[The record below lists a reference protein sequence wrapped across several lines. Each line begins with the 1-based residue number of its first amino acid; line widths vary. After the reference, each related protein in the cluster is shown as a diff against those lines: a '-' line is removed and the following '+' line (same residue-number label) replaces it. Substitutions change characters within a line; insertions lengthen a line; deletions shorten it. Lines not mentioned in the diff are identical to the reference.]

1 MMFFFTVFEAEAQPS
16 ADMKTL
22 QVMGRGM
29 IHNDNIPAAKERA
42 VSNSLMAALQRE
54 MIALLPP
61 EILSR
66 HFEAIP
72 ALLQSSVSKSVKH
85 YRILAETRHQD
96 TYQVLIET
104 TLSIASLR
112 KQLKQQGIWESETRA
127 PKILLL
133 TAEKKL
139 NDLYSQYWWET
150 VNPEEPFPTYEQ
162 IGKALNGAGFDVL
175 DRMRSGQ
182 SNEQYQLQMMSQ
194 ISVEEAVGVATQ
206 LGADMVL
213 LTHTK
218 VHRSTGVID
227 TEEAAILSAT
237 ITARLLLTETGE
249 EVMRFEKMA
258 EAIQNPSDP
267 DGLEALS
274 AAADKVTEKLIEV
287 IQTTWEKINT
297 PVQQIEIEAGGSA
310 YSIGNFIVLRRILN
324 AMPET
329 KRIQTRRIQSKT
341 AFFVVDFRGDVYNLS
356 EALMQ
361 VKSDQFILD
370 VKDVTDNHLSLELV
384 FHQFN

>member
-1 MMFFFTVFEAEAQPS
+1 
-16 ADMKTL
+16 
-22 QVMGRGM
+22 
-29 IHNDNIPAAKERA
+29 
-42 VSNSLMAALQRE
+42 
-54 MIALLPP
+54 
-61 EILSR
+61 
-66 HFEAIP
+66 
-72 ALLQSSVSKSVKH
+72 
-85 YRILAETRHQD
+85 
-96 TYQVLIET
+96 
-104 TLSIASLR
+104 
-112 KQLKQQGIWESETRA
+112 
-127 PKILLL
+127 
-133 TAEKKL
+133 
-139 NDLYSQYWWET
+139 
-150 VNPEEPFPTYEQ
+150 
-162 IGKALNGAGFDVL
+162 
-175 DRMRSGQ
+175 
-182 SNEQYQLQMMSQ
+182 
-194 ISVEEAVGVATQ
+194 
-206 LGADMVL
+206 
-213 LTHTK
+213 
-218 VHRSTGVID
+218 
-227 TEEAAILSAT
+227 
-237 ITARLLLTETGE
+237 
-249 EVMRFEKMA
+249 MA